1 MSRITSGL
9 MLPLTTA
16 DLLANAIIGSVLE
29 NLDMESIVQRELL
42 ALSRDVGFDTLSGMQ
57 RSVSRSLIG

>member
-1 MSRITSGL
+1 

-29 NLDMESIVQRELL
+29 NLDMESLVRREFLP
-42 ALSRDVGFDTLSGMQ
+42 GFSETQADASQ
-57 RSVSRSLIG
+57 RSDSKWRIG